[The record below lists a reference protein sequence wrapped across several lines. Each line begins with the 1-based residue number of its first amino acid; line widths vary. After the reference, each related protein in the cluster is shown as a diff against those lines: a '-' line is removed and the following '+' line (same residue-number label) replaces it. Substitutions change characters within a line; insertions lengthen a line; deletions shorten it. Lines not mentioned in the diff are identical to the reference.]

1 MTTAP
6 PLHRDPAIVAAAER
20 AIAELADRCSTLEA
34 AAVTS
39 DDGFRVAGV
48 HGAAG
53 DANRLASMTSTT
65 QALGEA
71 IIREL
76 DLGDASHVAV
86 AGTRGALL
94 VRRIGSHKLVLVAV
108 FAPASVDD
116 GRIARGVAKRLAHTI
131 DAVLEH
137 RDS

>member
-1 MTTAP
+1 MTP
-6 PLHRDPAIVAAAER
+6 PPVLHRDPAIIAAAEH

-34 AAVTS
+34 AAITT
-39 DDGFRVAGV
+39 DDGFRVAGI
-48 HGAAG
+48 HRGAG

-76 DLGDASHVAV
+76 ALGDASHVAV

-94 VRRIGSHKLVLVAV
+94 VRRIGNHRLVLVAV

-116 GRIARGVAKRLAHTI
+116 GRIARGVAKRLAHAL
-131 DAVLEH
+131 DELPA
-137 RDS
+137 

>member
-1 MTTAP
+1 
-6 PLHRDPAIVAAAER
+6 
-20 AIAELADRCSTLEA
+20 
-34 AAVTS
+34 
-39 DDGFRVAGV
+39 
-48 HGAAG
+48 
-53 DANRLASMTSTT
+53 MTSTT

-116 GRIARGVAKRLAHTI
+116 GRIARGVAKRLAHTL
-131 DAVLEH
+131 DAVLEG